1 LDLKDEAANAI
12 YEFIEE
18 AH

>member
-1 LDLKDEAANAI
+1 LDQ
-12 YEFIEE
+12 EFIEE